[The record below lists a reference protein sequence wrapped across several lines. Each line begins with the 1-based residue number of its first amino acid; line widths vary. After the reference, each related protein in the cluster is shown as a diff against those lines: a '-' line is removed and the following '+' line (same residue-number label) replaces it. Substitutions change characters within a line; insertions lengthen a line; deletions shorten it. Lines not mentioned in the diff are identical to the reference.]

1 LMRSVRPE
9 CAQRKHSLLR
19 SVQTEVTVT
28 MPNVQTIE
36 AEEAA
41 QELKPQEERI
51 REQENV
57 RNALKQSPAAGEPQ
71 KPVAQTKDKVWF
83 GGYVLVLIGLGALY
97 YLFTLNFFGFSD
109 EAVGKFQKYT
119 KAAALLVVVFAL
131 AKVSEVYLLGRIEDA
146 VSRYN
151 LKRIQR
157 LVVLLI
163 LALIVVSAVFV
174 NWYTAIVS
182 VGVISVI
189 LGLALQTT
197 FTSFIGWVYIMV
209 RTPYRVGD
217 RIKVGDA
224 KGDVIDV
231 SYLDTTLWEFGG
243 DYLSTDHP
251 TGRVIKFP
259 NSKILSSAVYNYSSP
274 LFPYVWNEIKFHV
287 AYESDLEFISKTM
300 KRTVEEEVG
309 EDMMEQVRVY
319 RELLAQTPVDQLEV
333 REHPSV
339 VFRVSDNTW
348 LVAIVRYLVHPKA
361 SGRVKTRLI
370 KKLLER
376 LNEEPDLVM
385 FPKGNSR

>member
-1 LMRSVRPE
+1 M
-9 CAQRKHSLLR
+9 
-19 SVQTEVTVT
+19 
-28 MPNVQTIE
+28 
-36 AEEAA
+36 
-41 QELKPQEERI
+41 
-51 REQENV
+51 
-57 RNALKQSPAAGEPQ
+57 
-71 KPVAQTKDKVWF
+71 
-83 GGYVLVLIGLGALY
+83 
-97 YLFTLNFFGFSD
+97 
-109 EAVGKFQKYT
+109 
-119 KAAALLVVVFAL
+119 LLVAVLGL
-131 AKVSEVYLLGRIEDA
+131 AKVSEVYLIGRIEDA

-157 LVVLLI
+157 LVIILL
-163 LALIVVSAVFV
+163 LAFIAVSALFV

-224 KGDVIDV
+224 HGDVIDV

-259 NSKILSSAVYNYSSP
+259 NSKILESAVYNYSSP
-274 LFPYVWNEIKFHV
+274 LFPYVWNEIKFNI
-287 AYESDLEFISKTM
+287 AYESDLDFVAKTM
-300 KRTVEEEVG
+300 KETAEEEVG
-309 EDMMEQVRVY
+309 EAMMERVRIY

-339 VFRVSDNTW
+339 VFRVSENTW
-348 LVAIVRYLVHPKA
+348 LVAIVRYLVHPKVA
-361 SGRVKTRLI
+361 GRVKNRLI

-376 LNEEPDLVM
+376 LNAEPDLVL
-385 FPKGNSR
+385 FPKGNAR